1 MLRRGGTSLRSRVC
15 GTLRPC
21 LHQVPSRHLRTTP
34 PLRANHLCGPSPTAP
49 GGVHQLALANLPGL
63 LKLAAV
69 SPPES
74 SPAQLSTSARLQSQ
88 ATVYEAS
95 GSAAPSPESQEP
107 ATPAKPAKAK
117 AAATEEGGWLRFLL
131 PLLDLGLLL
140 AGAVCTLGAVAIAVS
155 LPARSAVL
163 IKAASSGALTVRG
176 VASVLGAVQL
186 QATLRV
192 LASLFLI
199 TAGDRTKRRL
209 KRELFRAVLAQEL
222 GFVSE
227 RRPSGLVANL
237 SEDTDKVGRAVAMQ
251 LSLAVNSIGGVIG
264 GIHPRFEPQQPS
276 PEPWRRP
283 WPPTPTPNSHP
294 HPHPHPSP
302 NPTPSPRRHL
312 PALPALAAADGPHPA
327 G

>member
-1 MLRRGGTSLRSRVC
+1 M
-15 GTLRPC
+15 
-21 LHQVPSRHLRTTP
+21 
-34 PLRANHLCGPSPTAP
+34 
-49 GGVHQLALANLPGL
+49 
-63 LKLAAV
+63 
-69 SPPES
+69 
-74 SPAQLSTSARLQSQ
+74 QSQ

-95 GSAAPSPESQEP
+95 GSAAASPESQEP
-107 ATPAKPAKAK
+107 TAPAKPAKAK

-140 AGAVCTLGAVAIAVS
+140 AGAFCTLGAVAIAVS

-163 IKAASSGALTVRG
+163 IKAASSGALTIRG

-276 PEPWRRP
+276 PAPGRQP
-283 WPPTPTPNSHP
+283 G
-294 HPHPHPSP
+294 
-302 NPTPSPRRHL
+302 
-312 PALPALAAADGPHPA
+312 LAVRGCRQL
-327 G
+327 

>member
-1 MLRRGGTSLRSRVC
+1 M
-15 GTLRPC
+15 
-21 LHQVPSRHLRTTP
+21 
-34 PLRANHLCGPSPTAP
+34 PT
-49 GGVHQLALANLPGL
+49 
-63 LKLAAV
+63 
-69 SPPES
+69 
-74 SPAQLSTSARLQSQ
+74 
-88 ATVYEAS
+88 
-95 GSAAPSPESQEP
+95 
-107 ATPAKPAKAK
+107 PAKAK

-140 AGAVCTLGAVAIAVS
+140 AGALCTLGAVAIAVS

-163 IKAASSGALTVRG
+163 IKAASSGALTLRG

-222 GFVSE
+222 GFVSD

-251 LSLAVNSIGGVIG
+251 LSLAVNSVGGVIG
-264 GIHPRFEPQQPS
+264 GIPPRF
-276 PEPWRRP
+276 
-283 WPPTPTPNSHP
+283 
-294 HPHPHPSP
+294 
-302 NPTPSPRRHL
+302 
-312 PALPALAAADGPHPA
+312 
-327 G
+327 

>member
-1 MLRRGGTSLRSRVC
+1 M
-15 GTLRPC
+15 
-21 LHQVPSRHLRTTP
+21 
-34 PLRANHLCGPSPTAP
+34 
-49 GGVHQLALANLPGL
+49 
-63 LKLAAV
+63 
-69 SPPES
+69 
-74 SPAQLSTSARLQSQ
+74 QSQ

-95 GSAAPSPESQEP
+95 GSAGASPERQEP
-107 ATPAKPAKAK
+107 TTPAKTK

-140 AGAVCTLGAVAIAVS
+140 AGAICTLGAVAIAVS

-163 IKAASSGALTVRG
+163 IKAASSGALTIRG

-264 GIHPRFEPQQPS
+264 GITRASSPSSPHPN
-276 PEPWRRP
+276 
-283 WPPTPTPNSHP
+283 PNSHP
-294 HPHPHPSP
+294 TPTLTLTLTPTRTLRLARAGIYQLFQLSP
-302 NPTPSPRRHL
+302 QLTGLTLLVVPPIALLATVARRL
-312 PALPALAAADGPHPA
+312 ERRMSRTASAAGATHGATHARARGDGAQP
-327 G
+327 